1 MHVIPRTLVLLLAL
15 GIAAPAAATL
25 DLEQAV
31 SELAQRLVAKNE
43 GHVVSVTAGE
53 AYIDIGAAGGV
64 LPGQEFEIMRRGKA
78 IVSKGKTI
86 GHQESRIG
94 LAEVVRVQA
103 KVSTLR
109 LSEQSEPPRDGD
121 RAIQLRRTIKRVVVA
136 PLSYKDEVTE
146 LSREVQDG
154 LINALLLKGIGV
166 VERGQLEQVLREQK
180 MSYSG
185 LVDLGSAKKVGKLL
199 GADSIVLGSL
209 RADSNS
215 VSLTARLVDLE
226 TGMALVGS
234 SVKVA
239 KTPDIGSKLRQGA
252 DLPVVSEVVEE
263 EKLPVGENKYL
274 KVTAL
279 SLVRQGDV
287 LVLKVKYFNKG
298 KEFIRFNVKNQKDD
312 TYLIDDRGNLFT
324 LKEANY
330 KKDNYI
336 GPGASRI
343 YIFKFTST
351 KHVGNKFEWAA
362 HHGKY
367 AVRVGSEYY
376 DSIFVDIKNIPFQ

>member
-1 MHVIPRTLVLLLAL
+1 MHVIPRTLVLLFAL

-64 LPGQEFEIMRRGKA
+64 LPGQEFEIMRRGKPV
-78 IVSKGKTI
+78 VSHGKTI
-86 GHQESRIG
+86 GHEESRIG

-103 KVSTLR
+103 KISTLR
-109 LSEQSEPPRDGD
+109 LSEQTETPRDGD
-121 RAIQLRRTIKRVVVA
+121 RVIQLRRTIKRVVVS

-239 KTPDIGSKLRQGA
+239 KTPDISSKLRQGA
-252 DLPVVSEVVEE
+252 ELPFVSEVVEE
-263 EKLPVGENKYL
+263 EKAPVWENEVL

-279 SLVRQGDV
+279 SLARKGDS
-287 LVLKVKYFNKG
+287 LVLKLKYVNKSNRPMLITLDNP
-298 KEFIRFNVKNQKDD
+298 KAD
-312 TYLIDDRGNLFT
+312 TYLIDNRNS
-324 LKEANY
+324 E
-330 KKDNYI
+330 
-336 GPGASRI
+336 
-343 YIFKFTST
+343 FKWLHNF
-351 KHVGNKFEWAA
+351 K
-362 HHGKY
+362 
-367 AVRVGSEYY
+367 AVRQPAREVHRLMRRQSPSCQLPRGYRLLSRPADAHE
-376 DSIFVDIKNIPFQ
+376 FVRRDRPTHNHQ